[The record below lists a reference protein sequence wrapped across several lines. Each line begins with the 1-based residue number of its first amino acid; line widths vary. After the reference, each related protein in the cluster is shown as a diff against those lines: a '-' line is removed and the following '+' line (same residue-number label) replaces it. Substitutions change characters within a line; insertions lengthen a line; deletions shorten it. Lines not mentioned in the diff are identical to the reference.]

1 MVYES
6 KITANTTYREYF
18 ETSEGEFKSI
28 YNKQKQ
34 SRKYISQINDTELSK
49 YLWMG
54 LITI

>member
-18 ETSEGEFKSI
+18 ETSEREFKSI

-34 SRKYISQINDTELSK
+34 SRRYISRINDTELSK

>member
-34 SRKYISQINDTELSK
+34 SRRYISRINDTELSK
-49 YLWMG
+49 YL
-54 LITI
+54 

>member
-1 MVYES
+1 MSTPCMVYES

-34 SRKYISQINDTELSK
+34 SRRYISQINDTELSK
-49 YLWMG
+49 YL
-54 LITI
+54 